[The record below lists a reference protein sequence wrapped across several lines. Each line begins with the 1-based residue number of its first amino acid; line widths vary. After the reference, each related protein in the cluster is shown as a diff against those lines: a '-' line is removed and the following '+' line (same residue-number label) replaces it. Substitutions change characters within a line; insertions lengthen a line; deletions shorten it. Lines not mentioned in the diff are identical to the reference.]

1 MPDFASKLRR
11 LSYSLASRGLSR
23 TVLDV
28 AVLLIKAVGNKTGY
42 HAEHDH
48 AFDRRFGTDTAGKV
62 ESKELG
68 YVDKERQEQAI
79 RYLPSPE
86 GVTRWMLDNIG
97 IDHSQYSFVDLG
109 CGKGRVVLAA
119 AQYPF
124 QSVLGVDLSMALTE
138 VARRNVS
145 IFPASSRMCGDVR
158 FLTVDATKV
167 DYPDSSFLLHLYHPF
182 DANVTAAVLRNLE
195 ASLAAKPRQVRIAY
209 LLYTAAVPATRDAFT
224 PFPGCARR
232 SSCPRCSATTTGCST
247 PTERAAQRVGQVA
260 QC

>member
-1 MPDFASKLRR
+1 MPDLASKLPPKLRR

-28 AVLLIKAVGNKTGY
+28 AGMLINALGNKTGY
-42 HAEHDH
+42 NAEHDQ

-79 RYLPSPE
+79 LYLPSPAR
-86 GVTRWMLDNIG
+86 VTRWMLDNIG

-109 CGKGRVVLAA
+109 CGKGRVVLGA

-138 VARRNVS
+138 VASRNVS
-145 IFPASSRMCGDVR
+145 IFPASARKCGDVR
-158 FLTVDATKV
+158 ILNVDATQV
-167 DYPDSSFLLHLYHPF
+167 DYPDTNLLLHLYHPF

-195 ASLAAKPRQVRIAY
+195 ASLAGKPRQVRIAY
-209 LLYTAAVPATRDAFT
+209 LLYTSAVPATREAFAR
-224 PFPGCARR
+224 FPWLRETQFVPSLLGHYDWLFY
-232 SSCPRCSATTTGCST
+232 SN
-247 PTERAAQRVGQVA
+247 
-260 QC
+260 

>member
-1 MPDFASKLRR
+1 VPDFASKLRR

-28 AVLLIKAVGNKTGY
+28 AGLLIKAVGNKTGY
-42 HAEHDH
+42 HAEHDR

-62 ESKELG
+62 ESRELG
-68 YVDKERQEQAI
+68 YADKERQEQAI
-79 RYLPSPE
+79 RYLPSPA

-138 VARRNVS
+138 VASRNVS
-145 IFPASSRMCGDVR
+145 IFPASSRKCGDVR
-158 FLTVDATKV
+158 ILTVDATKV
-167 DYPDSSFLLHLYHPF
+167 DYPDTNLLLHLYHPF
-182 DANVTAAVLRNLE
+182 DANLTAAVLRNLE
-195 ASLAAKPRQVRIAY
+195 ALLAAKPRQVRIAY
-209 LLYTAAVPATRDAFT
+209 LLYTAAVPATREAFT
-224 PFPGCARR
+224 RFPWLRETQFVPSLLGHYDWLFY
-232 SSCPRCSATTTGCST
+232 SN
-247 PTERAAQRVGQVA
+247 
-260 QC
+260 